1 MVRVRTVWVGGGWIM
16 GVRRKE
22 RRPGRETYP
31 RGPAW
36 DRKCQH
42 PAPCTHIQFLLDQ
55 PKDAVGVRQ
64 LHRKDLFSLLFFLF
78 YYGFLNF
85 LFFILDKVYLHSP
98 GYSELICRSLLPL
111 NSQRYICLC
120 AGCLSL
126 GFVAVKKHH
135 DQGNPPPLFL
145 RDGVSV

>member
-42 PAPCTHIQFLLDQ
+42 PAPRTHIQFLLRLRGETRQ
-55 PKDAVGVRQ
+55 PLAV
-64 LHRKDLFSLLFFLF
+64 
-78 YYGFLNF
+78 
-85 LFFILDKVYLHSP
+85 P
-98 GYSELICRSLLPL
+98 RSY
-111 NSQRYICLC
+111 R
-120 AGCLSL
+120 
-126 GFVAVKKHH
+126 
-135 DQGNPPPLFL
+135 
-145 RDGVSV
+145 